1 MEKAGGPWQVVY
13 SSASLAS
20 IQAAVQAGLGISILG
35 KSSVLSG
42 MCVISPR
49 AGLPALP
56 DSALALYSRK
66 SPFESLVRSLS
77 TFVANAIAE
86 WQKVTNPRFV
96 GAYAEYALASAAMVS
111 RSEPCPLQ
119 DAYAQFLVDDQRDE
133 IGE

>member
-1 MEKAGGPWQVVY
+1 MDR
-13 SSASLAS
+13 SL
-20 IQAAVQAGLGISILG
+20 LLLG

-133 IGE
+133 IGD